1 MSKVR
6 QIRERRQV
14 LANSLVDT
22 LHDIEKQSGIF
33 LIKPIYSYRGRESSE
48 YFSKSNRAGRS
59 KSAKRSSLNIQTD
72 TAGYEQQQ
80 QYLKSKSETQ
90 FEPNWNVNIFVTCY
104 RTNLIFYF

>member
-1 MSKVR
+1 MSKVK

-33 LIKPIYSYRGRESSE
+33 LIKPIYSYRGRESYE
-48 YFSKSNRAGRS
+48 YFSKSNRVGRS
-59 KSAKRSSLNIQTD
+59 KSAKRSSLNIKPND
-72 TAGYEQQQ
+72 LAKATAGYEQQQ

-90 FEPNWNVNIFVTCY
+90 FEPNWNVNIFGY
-104 RTNLIFYF
+104 RFLA